1 MPPESDNTQ
10 APDSQATETVTLT
23 TAELNARMAAARR
36 SGIESATR
44 KAEPVSQP
52 VAQVPA
58 QAQPASDVSAVLARM
73 EAMEARNAFD
83 RALLGRNV
91 SAEDADLLHDIYQ
104 AKKPTDLRAWMD
116 QTIARFGFAKQ
127 PPASNPPNAPAAAPS
142 NADPVPFD
150 IESAQGFISP
160 TQLSPAQLKDG
171 KFLRRVNE
179 HNMAVTRSKTGA
191 PPRRAVPGQKR

>member
-1 MPPESDNTQ
+1 MPPEPDN
-10 APDSQATETVTLT
+10 APATDSAADETVTMT
-23 TAELNARMAAARR
+23 KAQYNSAMAAARR
-36 SGIESATR
+36 SGETTR
-44 KAEPVSQP
+44 RAEPASQP
-52 VAQVPA
+52 VAPAPA
-58 QAQPASDVSAVLARM
+58 QAQQASDVSAVLARM

>member
-1 MPPESDNTQ
+1 MTISKSKYNSD
-10 APDSQATETVTLT
+10 
-23 TAELNARMAAARR
+23 MAASRR

-44 KAEPVSQP
+44 RAEPASQP
-52 VAQVPA
+52 VAPAPA
-58 QAQPASDVSAVLARM
+58 QAQQTSDVSAVLARM

-91 SAEDADLLHDIYQ
+91 SADDADLLHDIYQ

-142 NADPVPFD
+142 NAEPVPFD

-191 PPRRAVPGQKR
+191 PPRRAIPGQKR